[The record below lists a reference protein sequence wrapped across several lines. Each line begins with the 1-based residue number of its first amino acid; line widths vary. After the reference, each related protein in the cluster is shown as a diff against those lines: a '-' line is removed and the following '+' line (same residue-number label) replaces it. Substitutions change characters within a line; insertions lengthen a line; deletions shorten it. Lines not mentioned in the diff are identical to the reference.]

1 MMCEILERGPFVAV
15 AHRGGGCEV
24 AENTIAGIRHGLE
37 AGVDIIEVDVRSSI
51 DGELVLCHDE
61 DLLRLCG
68 VKKRVDALSIE
79 ELRSLKV
86 FGLEPIATLAE
97 ALETV
102 RGRAGMFIEIK
113 EPATTVKIVEAVQ
126 AAKMQKDVCFISFFE
141 EALQEVKRI
150 DATLLT
156 GLVYSKPPGK
166 IMEAKDIR
174 ADLVLPYYRIAT
186 KKANDFAHSLH
197 LRVGVWSVNRAE
209 EIEKVVENGV
219 DIVASDYITM
229 LMSMKRMRTGD

>member
-1 MMCEILERGPFVAV
+1 MMREILERKPFVAV
-15 AHRGGGCEV
+15 AHRGGGVEV
-24 AENTIAGIRHGLE
+24 AENTIAGISHGLE
-37 AGVDIIEVDVRSSI
+37 AGVDIIEVDVRSSA
-51 DGELVLCHDE
+51 DGELVLSHDE

-68 VKKRVDALSIE
+68 VAERVDALSMK

-86 FGLEPIATLAE
+86 FGLEPIATLTE

-102 RGRAGMFIEIK
+102 QGRAGMFIEIK
-113 EPATTVKIVEAVQ
+113 EPATTPKIVKMVQ
-126 AAKMQKDVCFISFFE
+126 EAKMENDVCFISFYE
-141 EALQEVKRI
+141 EALQEVKGI

-166 IMEAKDIR
+166 IKEAKDIR

-186 KKANDFAHSLH
+186 KKANDFAHLLH
-197 LRVGVWSVNRAE
+197 LVVGVWSVNRAE
-209 EIEKVVENGV
+209 EIEKVLENGV

-229 LMSMKRMRTGD
+229 LVSIKRMRAGD

>member
-1 MMCEILERGPFVAV
+1 MIREVLQREPFVTV
-15 AHRGGGCEV
+15 AHRGGGLEV

-37 AGVDIIEVDVRSSI
+37 VGVDIIEVDVRSSA
-51 DGELVLCHDE
+51 DGELVLAHDE

-68 VKKRVDALSIE
+68 VAKRVDELSFK
-79 ELRSLKV
+79 ELRNLKV

-97 ALETV
+97 ALETM
-102 RGRAGMFIEIK
+102 RGRAGIFIEIK
-113 EPATTVKIVEAVQ
+113 EPATTAKVVEAVQ
-126 AAKMQKDVCFISFFE
+126 EVKMQEDVCFISFYE

-150 DATLLT
+150 DTRLLT

-186 KKANDFAHSLH
+186 KKANEFAHAVH
-197 LRVGVWSVNRAE
+197 LKVGVWSVNRAE
-209 EIEKVVENGV
+209 EIEKVLDNGA

-229 LMSMKRMRTGD
+229 LVSVRRMRAGD